1 MSAIC
6 SAKNTIFEGRN
17 YLALENILLYTV
29 VLSRFFRSR
38 ENISKISN
46 RRREKNINENPVDGN
61 DEPSAIISQRNGDER
76 CRQDGNN

>member
-17 YLALENILLYTV
+17 YLALENISLYTV
-29 VLSRFFRSR
+29 VLSRFFQSR

-46 RRREKNINENPVDGN
+46 TRREKDMNENPVDGN
-61 DEPSAIISQRNGDER
+61 DEPSAIISRRNGGER